1 MDEPDLTKI
10 ESYITQLEEQLL
22 GVAIYEPQKRLMLA
36 ISALMLKHLVRAVK
50 GEEPP
55 PPMDVPNVI

>member
-1 MDEPDLTKI
+1 MDEAELAKI
-10 ESYITQLEEQLL
+10 EDYVTKLDEQLL

-36 ISALMLKHLVRAVK
+36 ISALMLKHFMRAIK